1 MSLFNFFFGKIR
13 ESYRNNTHDKEK
25 NRNFAPDFEIWTMKR
40 HIILY
45 IELFLGTCF
54 ALLFI
59 GCTSN
64 KEWQNIEFY
73 NVEKMEQLTEKP
85 LDDEEDSVGL
95 GQLHDANESRE
106 MDVKVDMQ
114 FMKSE
119 NVANEKVCNLINGQ
133 LIELLLKQSSELSI
147 DEAIAQYIEDV
158 KTEFHG
164 DEVANVY
171 HDHLIGRAEY
181 GIENVINYRLLE
193 DVFTGGAHPCKLTT
207 ILRFNTQTGEFIT
220 LDNVFP
226 TINRPQLQDILLEKL
241 MKDQNVHSL
250 DELHQKGI
258 LEMTDMFISNNFA
271 LREDSIEFHYNE
283 YDIAPYAYGACTIC
297 VSYDDVKDIIST
309 TWENRK

>member
-171 HDHLIGRAEY
+171 HDHLTGRAEY

-297 VSYDDVKDIIST
+297 VSYEDVKDIIST

>member
-45 IELFLGTCF
+45 RELFLGTCF

-171 HDHLIGRAEY
+171 HDHLTGRAEY

-297 VSYDDVKDIIST
+297 VSYEDVKDIIST

>member
-171 HDHLIGRAEY
+171 HDHLTGRAEY

-258 LEMTDMFISNNFA
+258 LEMTDIFISNNFA

-297 VSYDDVKDIIST
+297 VSYEDVKDIIST

>member
-1 MSLFNFFFGKIR
+1 
-13 ESYRNNTHDKEK
+13 
-25 NRNFAPDFEIWTMKR
+25 MKR
-40 HIILY
+40 HIRLY
-45 IELFLGTCF
+45 RDLLLGTFF
-54 ALLFI
+54 ALLATA
-59 GCTSN
+59 CTSN

-85 LDDEEDSVGL
+85 LHVEEDSAGL
-95 GQLHDANESRE
+95 GQLHNDDESRE

-119 NVANEKVCNLINGQ
+119 NVANEKVCNLINGH

-147 DEAIAQYIEDV
+147 DDAIAQYIEDV

-171 HDHLIGRAEY
+171 HDHLTGRAEY
-181 GIENVINYRLLE
+181 GMENVINYRLLE
-193 DVFTGGAHPCKLTT
+193 DIFTGGAHPCKLTT

-220 LDNVFP
+220 LDDVFP
-226 TINRPQLQDILLEKL
+226 TLNQTRLQDILLAKL
-241 MKDQNVHSL
+241 MKDQNVQSL

-258 LEMTDMFISNNFA
+258 LEMTDMFISSNFA

-283 YDIAPYAYGACTIC
+283 YDIAPYASGACTIC
-297 VSYDDVKDIIST
+297 VSYEDVKDIIST

>member
-1 MSLFNFFFGKIR
+1 MSLFNYFFGKIR
-13 ESYRNNTHDKEK
+13 ESCRNNTHDKEK
-25 NRNFAPDFEIWTMKR
+25 NRNFAFDFEILTMKR
-40 HIILY
+40 HITLY
-45 IELFLGTCF
+45 IELFLGTF
-54 ALLFI
+54 STLLFT

-73 NVEKMEQLTEKP
+73 NVEKMEQLTEKT
-85 LDDEEDSVGL
+85 LNEEEDSVGL
-95 GQLHDANESRE
+95 GPLHDVNENRE
-106 MDVKVDMQ
+106 MNVKVDMQ

-119 NVANEKVCNLINGQ
+119 NVANEKVCNLINGH

-171 HDHLIGRAEY
+171 HDHLTGRAEY
-181 GIENVINYRLLE
+181 GMKNVINYRLLE
-193 DVFTGGAHPCKLTT
+193 DIFTGGAHPCKLTT

-226 TINRPQLQDILLEKL
+226 SINQSQLQDILLKKL
-241 MKDQNVHSL
+241 MKDQNAHSL
-250 DELHQKGI
+250 EELHKKGI

-271 LREDSIEFHYNE
+271 LREDSIEFYYNE
-283 YDIAPYAYGACTIC
+283 YDIAPYASGACAIC
-297 VSYDDVKDIIST
+297 VSYEDVKDVISAK
-309 TWENRK
+309 WENRK

>member
-1 MSLFNFFFGKIR
+1 
-13 ESYRNNTHDKEK
+13 
-25 NRNFAPDFEIWTMKR
+25 
-40 HIILY
+40 
-45 IELFLGTCF
+45 
-54 ALLFI
+54 LLATA
-59 GCTSN
+59 CTSN

-85 LDDEEDSVGL
+85 LHVEEDSAGL
-95 GQLHDANESRE
+95 GQLHNDDESRE

-119 NVANEKVCNLINGQ
+119 NVANEKVCNLINGH

-147 DEAIAQYIEDV
+147 DDAIAQYIEDV

-171 HDHLIGRAEY
+171 HDHLTGRAEY

-193 DVFTGGAHPCKLTT
+193 DIFTGGAHPCKLTT

-220 LDNVFP
+220 LDDVFP
-226 TINRPQLQDILLEKL
+226 TLNQTRLQDILLAKL
-241 MKDQNVHSL
+241 MKDQNVQSL

-258 LEMTDMFISNNFA
+258 LEMTDMFISSNFA

-283 YDIAPYAYGACTIC
+283 YDIAPYASGACTIC
-297 VSYDDVKDIIST
+297 VSYEDVKDIIST

>member
-1 MSLFNFFFGKIR
+1 
-13 ESYRNNTHDKEK
+13 
-25 NRNFAPDFEIWTMKR
+25 MKR
-40 HIILY
+40 HIALY
-45 IELFLGTCF
+45 IKLFLGTFF
-54 ALLFI
+54 ALFATA
-59 GCTSN
+59 CTSN

-73 NVEKMEQLTEKP
+73 NVEKMEQLTEQP
-85 LDDEEDSVGL
+85 LDTEEDSVGF
-95 GQLHDANESRE
+95 GQLHESENRE

-119 NVANEKVCNLINGQ
+119 NASQEKVCNLINGQ

-147 DEAIAQYIEDV
+147 DDAIAQYIEDV

-171 HDHLIGRAEY
+171 HDHLTGRAEY
-181 GIENVINYRLLE
+181 GMENVINYRLLE

-220 LDNVFP
+220 LNDVFP
-226 TINRPQLQDILLEKL
+226 TINQSKLQDLLLAQL
-241 MKDQNVHSL
+241 MKDQNVHSM

-271 LREDSIEFHYNE
+271 MREDSIEFHYNE
-283 YDIAPYAYGACTIC
+283 YDIAPYASGACTIC
-297 VSYDDVKDIIST
+297 VSYEDVKDIIST

>member
-1 MSLFNFFFGKIR
+1 MNLFVIFFGKIR
-13 ESYRNNTHDKEK
+13 DYCRNNTNDKEK

-40 HIILY
+40 HIIYY
-45 IELFLGTCF
+45 IELFLGTFF
-54 ALLFI
+54 ALLATA
-59 GCTSN
+59 CTSN

-85 LDDEEDSVGL
+85 LHVEEDSAGL
-95 GQLHDANESRE
+95 GQLHNDDESRE

-119 NVANEKVCNLINGQ
+119 NVANEKVCNLINGH

-147 DEAIAQYIEDV
+147 DDAIAQYIEDV

-171 HDHLIGRAEY
+171 HDHLTGRAEY
-181 GIENVINYRLLE
+181 GMENVINYRLLE
-193 DVFTGGAHPCKLTT
+193 DIFTGGAHPCKLTT

-220 LDNVFP
+220 LDDVFP
-226 TINRPQLQDILLEKL
+226 TLNQTRLQDILLAKL
-241 MKDQNVHSL
+241 MKDQNVQSL

-258 LEMTDMFISNNFA
+258 LEMTDMFISSNFA

-283 YDIAPYAYGACTIC
+283 YDIAPYASGACTIC
-297 VSYDDVKDIIST
+297 VSYEDVKDIIST